1 MQNAIHVKFDGTSF
15 VTILRPKNDPTPID
29 WILNYYADEFGFD
42 RSKLSATHVDVIDIT
57 DSAGGMS
64 SKPHAKHD
72 WPFNT
77 QSKVN

>member
-1 MQNAIHVKFDGTSF
+1 MQNAIRVTYDGESL
-15 VTILRPKNDPTPID
+15 VTILLPKNDPSPID
-29 WILNYYADEFGFD
+29 WILNYYADVFGLD

-57 DSAGGMS
+57 DVAGGTA

-77 QSKVN
+77 QSKS